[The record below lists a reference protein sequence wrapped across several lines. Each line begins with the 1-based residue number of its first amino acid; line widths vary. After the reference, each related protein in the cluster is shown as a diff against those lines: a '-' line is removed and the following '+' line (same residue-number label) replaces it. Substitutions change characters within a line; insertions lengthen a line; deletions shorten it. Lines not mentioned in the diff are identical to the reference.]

1 MFRKNDL
8 ILLLVV
14 FSAMGVGIGLPKFG
28 TIFTPYPLYFLMLQL
43 FFSFLKINFLQVFA
57 EAKERAFILLVLC
70 LFKLLIIPI
79 ILFFLT
85 QIFWPEYAVPV
96 LLLSGISTGVVAPFI
111 SILLEASTLL
121 VLMMVVVSS
130 LLAPFSL
137 PALVSFFARQTIE
150 ISFLAMVKTLAMVVF
165 LPAMAVILLRHL
177 YPSSLEKLEKVLFPV
192 SLGTFA
198 CINLGVFAKYSAFFL
213 KTPVAVG
220 EAILFA
226 FALSII
232 YHTVGVLLTWG
243 MKKEDRLA
251 GAISFAY
258 MNNVLAVVF
267 SSQFF
272 GPLAPTLAA
281 LYMLPFF
288 GMIIPARILGH
299 HMRQRQ
305 IATNED

>member
-1 MFRKNDL
+1 MFRKNDF

-14 FSAMGVGIGLPKFG
+14 FSAMGMGIGLPEFG
-28 TIFTPYPLYFLMLQL
+28 RIFAPYPLYCLIILL
-43 FFSFLKINFLQVFA
+43 FFSFLKINFLQAFT
-57 EAKERAFILLVLC
+57 EARERAAILSVLC

-79 ILFFLT
+79 LFFFLT
-85 QIFWPEYAVPV
+85 RILWPEYAVPV

-111 SILLEASTLL
+111 AGLLEASTLL

-137 PALVSFFARQTIE
+137 PALVSLFVRQTIE

-165 LPAMAVILLRHL
+165 LPALAVILLRDL
-177 YPSSLEKLEKVLFPV
+177 YPSSLEKLEKVQFPV
-192 SLGTFA
+192 SLFTFA
-198 CINLGVFAKYSAFFL
+198 CINLGVFAKYSSFFL
-213 KTPVAVG
+213 KTPVVVG
-220 EAILFA
+220 ETILVA
-226 FALSII
+226 FGLSII
-232 YHTVGVLLTWG
+232 YHMVGLLVTWG
-243 MKKEDRLA
+243 MKREDRLA

-258 MNNVLAVVF
+258 MNNVLVVVF

-288 GMIIPARILGH
+288 TMIVPARIVGH
-299 HMRQRQ
+299 LLK
-305 IATNED
+305 